1 MRRYDKV
8 RFLEWYH
15 PWDGIS
21 NYKDIRNWVEYNERL
36 VKRGE
41 FYITLEFIDRWDQ
54 ELNKLN
60 LNKMGR
66 PYEYPTSFIQLSAMV
81 HEIFHLPYRQ
91 MEGFFRKLSE
101 YISGIKAADY
111 TTFFKRIAKLDLK
124 INNDNLPKDII
135 LTLDSS
141 GIKVTNRGDW
151 IRKKWKVKRGWL
163 KVHIAVDANSK
174 KLLALEITDESIGD
188 SRTFNKLFQQAEKNV
203 GNSKIKQ
210 VLADGAYDSKK
221 IFNLLND
228 KQIKPGIKIR
238 KNASTKARGS
248 PYRAKHV
255 WELKKIGYDAWKQ
268 KYQYGQRWA
277 SECYLSAFKRMF
289 GEFVNARSD
298 PGMIKEVKR
307 KFIVYNSLVNII

>member
-1 MRRYDKV
+1 MGCSMPRN
-8 RFLEWYH
+8 
-15 PWDGIS
+15 GIT
-21 NYKDIRNWVEYNERL
+21 NYKDIKNWVEYNERL

-41 FYITLEFIDRWDQ
+41 FYITLDFIDKWEQ

-60 LNKMGR
+60 FCKMGR
-66 PYEYPTSFIQLSAMV
+66 PYEYPTSFIHFAATV

-111 TTFFKRIAKLDLK
+111 STFFKRIAKLDLN
-124 INNDNLPKDII
+124 INNKNLPKDII

-141 GIKVTNRGDW
+141 GIKVSNRGDW

-163 KVHIAVDANSK
+163 KVHIAVDAKSK

-188 SRTFNKLFQQAEKNV
+188 SRIFNKLFQQTEDNI

-210 VLADGAYDSKK
+210 VLADGAYDSKE
-221 IFNLLND
+221 IFNLLNNN
-228 KQIKPGIKIR
+228 KIQAGIKIR
-238 KNASTKARGS
+238 KNASTLARGS
-248 PYRAKHV
+248 PYRAKQV
-255 WELKKIGYDAWKQ
+255 RELKKIGYEAWKQ

-277 SECYLSAFKRMF
+277 SEGYLSAFKRMF

-298 PGMIKEVKR
+298 PGMIKEIKR
-307 KFIVYNSLVNII
+307 KFILYNSLVNII

>member
-1 MRRYDKV
+1 MGCSM
-8 RFLEWYH
+8 L
-15 PWDGIS
+15 WDGIS

-41 FYITLEFIDRWDQ
+41 FYITLDFIDKWDQ
-54 ELNKLN
+54 ELYKLN
-60 LNKMGR
+60 FNKMGR
-66 PYEYPTSFIQLSAMV
+66 PYEYPTSFIQFSAMV

-111 TTFFKRIAKLDLK
+111 STFFKRIAKLDLK
-124 INNDNLPKDII
+124 INNNNLPKNII

-141 GIKVTNRGDW
+141 GIKVSNRGDW

-163 KVHIAVDANSK
+163 KVHIAVDAKSK

-188 SRTFNKLFQQAEKNV
+188 SKTFNKLFQQTENNI
-203 GNSKIKQ
+203 GNCKIKQ

-221 IFNLLND
+221 IFNLLHD
-228 KQIKPGIKIR
+228 KHIKPGIKIR
-238 KNASTKARGS
+238 KNASTKARGC
-248 PYRAKHV
+248 PYRAEQV

-268 KYQYGQRWA
+268 KCQYGQRWA

-298 PGMIKEVKR
+298 PGMIKEIKR
-307 KFIVYNSLVNII
+307 KFILYNSLVNII